1 MMKELNFCRLTPS
14 IICDQLVANE
24 AREFMAALID
34 KFGDMSGLEL
44 NWYLGKVRVVVPKFG
59 IDYEQTTGSELF
71 YRGVDGDVSRHGK
84 SRADQMIDHMLSRL
98 GKA

>member
-14 IICDQLVANE
+14 IICDQLVADE
-24 AREFMAALID
+24 ARKFMSVLIE

-59 IDYEQTTGSELF
+59 IDYEQPAE
-71 YRGVDGDVSRHGK
+71 VDHDVMI
-84 SRADQMIDHMLSRL
+84 ADMTASLMA
-98 GKA
+98 KA